1 MKKEKQN
8 KFYHGIPCTFT
19 IPNKIVNRYTT
30 GERVI
35 ATSIF
40 GVPGFIAT
48 CGSERKNIQING
60 TIKLTNHDIIISSNS
75 TNDIHIPYSQIM
87 RCEKTNILG
96 TGIHLF
102 TGEKIEI
109 QPIDIDIF
117 DFIEKNMNK

>member
-19 IPNKIVNRYTT
+19 IPNKIVDRYTT

-35 ATSIF
+35 ATSLF

-48 CGSERKNIQING
+48 CGSERKDIEVNG
-60 TIKLTNHDIIISSNS
+60 IIKLTNYDIILSSNS
-75 TNDIHIPYSQIM
+75 TNDIHISYSQII
-87 RCEKTNILG
+87 RCEKSNILG
-96 TGIHLF
+96 TGIILF

-117 DFIEKNMNK
+117 NFIEAKIK